1 MMKRAVPAKR
11 AGGRRAFE
19 EVCDQIRRDLA
30 AGILSPGDRLPAER
44 IMAEQ
49 FGVGRAA
56 VREALRMLEMSGV
69 ILTRKG
75 VNGGPYIR
83 AGNPEMLTNVVRDLL
98 HLRQISADSIF
109 ETRILLT
116 NDAIRLACE
125 RGMHSDFDAIER
137 DIDRCEQLAREGRFN
152 RSAYIVEFYN
162 LLAKATHNEVL
173 LMLVN
178 SLSELQR
185 QLLDRISPQPRRNV
199 IQVRRRVLAYLRS
212 RNAASA
218 IAEMTAHLKS
228 LARYMKSQER
238 PPKAKGRPICR
249 RDDH

>member
-1 MMKRAVPAKR
+1 MIRPAKR
-11 AGGRRAFE
+11 GNGRRAFE

-69 ILTRKG
+69 IQTRKG

-83 AGNPEMLTNVVRDLL
+83 SGSPEMLTNVVRDLL
-98 HLRQISADSIF
+98 HLRQISIDSVL

-125 RGMHSDFDAIER
+125 RGTPSDFDAIER

-185 QLLDRISPQPRRNV
+185 QLLDRISPQPRSSV
-199 IQVRRRVLAYLRS
+199 IPMRRRVLAHLRA
-212 RNAASA
+212 RNTDAA

-228 LARYMKSQER
+228 LARYMKAQER
-238 PPKAKGRPICR
+238 PVRKRAE
-249 RDDH
+249 